1 MKSTK
6 QLASKR
12 SASPIEPKVN
22 KYLLR
27 QFRFHKKKRNQLQI
41 IQTIII
47 HIKKELNNFR
57 LMEKHKKRIII

>member
-6 QLASKR
+6 QLTSKR

-22 KYLLR
+22 KSLLR
-27 QFRFHKKKRNQLQI
+27 QFRFHKKKRSQLQI

-47 HIKKELNNFR
+47 HIKKELNNSR